1 MGLSIIK
8 PNSTIDF
15 VGLRKYT
22 LIISLLVM
30 LIGVGSLIMKGGPKF
45 GIDFAGGV
53 MVQVQFDKAVEPDT
67 LKDSLKEADLPGLVV
82 QRIGLKG
89 DNAYLIRASVTGANP
104 ENMRDLVQSSFSTHL
119 KDVSFEIQRLEM
131 VGPKVG
137 NDLRSAALEAL
148 YYAVLLIAIYISGRF
163 EQRWVV
169 AGIMAAAL
177 ATALYGL
184 GELGVSKQYL
194 VITAMALTLVLCWK
208 LRLNYAL
215 GAVVAL
221 IHDVLITVGIF
232 SVLNKEFDLTI
243 VAALLTI
250 VGYSLN
256 DTIIVFDRIRE
267 NIRGRVAPTYGEVV
281 NKAVNQT
288 LSRTLLT
295 SGTTLL
301 VVVALFFL
309 GGSVI
314 HDFALAML
322 IGIGVGTY
330 SSIFIASPVL
340 LALSPDE
347 IPAEEPKKAPVVKSE
362 HGVV

>member
-8 PNSTIDF
+8 PDSNIDF
-15 VGLRKYT
+15 VGLRKIT
-22 LIISLLVM
+22 LIISLLVV
-30 LIGVGSLIMKGGPKF
+30 LAGVGSLLMKGGPKY

-53 MVQVQFDKAVEPDT
+53 MVQVHFDQSVEPDA
-67 LKDSLKEADLPGLVV
+67 LKDSLKDVELPGLMV
-82 QRIGLKG
+82 QRIGLAA
-89 DNAYLIRASVTGANP
+89 DNEYLIRVSISDANP
-104 ENMRDLVQSSFSTHL
+104 ENMRGKVQDAL
-119 KDVSFEIQRLEM
+119 KTNLQGVNFEIQRLEM

-148 YYAVLLIAIYISGRF
+148 YYAVLIIAIYISGRF

-184 GELGVSKQYL
+184 GHLGMSKQYL
-194 VITAMALTLVLCWK
+194 VIAAMVLTLGLCWK

-232 SVLNKEFDLTI
+232 SILDKEFDLTI

-267 NIRGRVAPTYGEVV
+267 NIRARVAPTYGEVV

-301 VVVALFFL
+301 VVLALFFL

-322 IGIGVGTY
+322 VGIGVGTY

-340 LALSPDE
+340 LALSPE
-347 IPAEEPKKAPVVKSE
+347 ELPEEEPKKEPIVKSE